1 MLSSQH
7 PSKSNRFS
15 SLGFTGSWDFSGVV
29 VGAGL
34 FHLVRRFLVMVATLL
49 FISVVNLW
57 YGISKLSVCRG
68 LSLSSPATA
77 SRYCSLYTLRS
88 VPFLGKKYCLSNP
101 FVFSLVPRCHG
112 ECGSQKYTFISKAV
126 LIFL

>member
-57 YGISKLSVCRG
+57 YGISKLCVCRG
-68 LSLSSPATA
+68 LSLRSPATA

-88 VPFLGKKYCLSNP
+88 VPFLGKKILSEQSVR
-101 FVFSLVPRCHG
+101 VFIGTALPWRMWITKIH
-112 ECGSQKYTFISKAV
+112 IH
-126 LIFL
+126 I